1 MANIIINQ
9 LPSASK
15 DNLKQSIMLIADS
28 ATSENK
34 NVTYQTI
41 IDTLS
46 ADFQLV
52 AREAAIN
59 STINLS
65 VNDLQSQL
73 ITNSTNINQLSA
85 KAATSNDLGLIKLSS
100 DARLNPAD
108 SKVYPVQLD
117 KDGLHNALV
126 YVPWESGGSGTLDGY
141 PELTDVVNTLSTN
154 LYYIFDSNSA
164 WPTGGDRITAISTDV
179 ETLKSKIDNIDIIS
193 SDLEIVSEDL
203 TDISD
208 DIYGYTNEQ
217 LTYISGLVDYV
228 NELSTTVNEIKPQ
241 NIYLIKTI
249 SSTEDISIL
258 STETSAITLDIID
271 INGYM
276 PLNIV
281 NCQISSS
288 SLSMTIGNRY
298 IDRQTNK
305 EISTL
310 VVTLTNNST
319 KTIKDRLSVD
329 VLCIKSDMI

>member
-1 MANIIINQ
+1 MANITINQ
-9 LPSASK
+9 LSSASRN
-15 DNLKQSIMLIADS
+15 DLKSSIMLIADS
-28 ATSENK
+28 TTSENK

-73 ITNSTNINQLSA
+73 TTNSTNINQLSA

-126 YVPWESGGSGTLDGY
+126 YVPWESVGSGILDGY
-141 PELTDVVNTLSTN
+141 TELTDVVNTLSTN
-154 LYYIFDSNSA
+154 LYYIFDNNSA
-164 WPTGGDRITAISTDV
+164 WPSNTDKLRILSAAV
-179 ETLKSKIDNIDIIS
+179 NN
-193 SDLEIVSEDL
+193 
-203 TDISD
+203 ISD
-208 DIYGYTNEQ
+208 NYYSVIPDITFKANDLSLTIYGYDIE
-217 LTYISGLVDYV
+217 LTSGGSQHISGLFDQLD
-228 NELSTTVNEIKPQ
+228 ELSTTVDEIKPQ

-319 KTIKDRLSVD
+319 KTITDRLSVD